1 MTELNILESLGEYI
15 IKTLPDKKQ
24 TNNDMYIHYDALAEY
39 SEDRMVNMQEAMNLA
54 TFNALQIFDDMYK
67 NGKFILYPGDS
78 GNPDSY
84 SEYIQGIDEAIN
96 NLKDLE
102 TNILNTLN
110 ADDAEELIIPYLFL
124 DFDEEIKG

>member
-1 MTELNILESLGEYI
+1 MTESNILRSLGEYI

-24 TNNDMYIHYDALAEY
+24 TNNGMYIHYDALAEY
-39 SEDRMVNMQEAMNLA
+39 SEERMVTEQEAMNLA
-54 TFNALQIFDDMYK
+54 AYNALQIFDELYK
-67 NGKFILYPGDS
+67 NKKFILYPGDS

-84 SEYIQGIDEAIN
+84 IEYIEGIDEAIN

-102 TNILNTLN
+102 TNILNALSSE
-110 ADDAEELIIPYLFL
+110 DAEELITPYLFL

>member
-1 MTELNILESLGEYI
+1 MTESNILRSLGEYI

-39 SEDRMVNMQEAMNLA
+39 SEERMVTTQEAMNLA
-54 TFNALQIFDDMYK
+54 AYNALQIFDELYK
-67 NGKFILYPGDS
+67 NKKFILYPGDS

-84 SEYIQGIDEAIN
+84 IEYIEGIDEAIN

-102 TNILNTLN
+102 TNILNALN
-110 ADDAEELIIPYLFL
+110 SEDVEELITPYLFL